1 MKSRTTIK
9 FCQAFA
15 KLPAS
20 VQKQAR
26 NAYRLFKKNPN
37 HPSLRFKKVHQRLPI
52 YSARISKDYR
62 AVGQLDGET
71 VIWFWIGAHT
81 DYEKLLSG
89 LEKFSYIVVCDS
101 TQSVFD
107 TIKPNSK
114 H

>member
-1 MKSRTTIK
+1 MRSFTIIK

-20 VQKQAR
+20 VQKAR
-26 NAYRLFKKNPN
+26 TAYRLFKKNPN
-37 HPSLRFKKVHQRLPI
+37 HPSLRFKKVHQKLPI
-52 YSARISKDYR
+52 YSARITKDYR

-89 LEKFSYIVVCDS
+89 L
-101 TQSVFD
+101 
-107 TIKPNSK
+107 
-114 H
+114 